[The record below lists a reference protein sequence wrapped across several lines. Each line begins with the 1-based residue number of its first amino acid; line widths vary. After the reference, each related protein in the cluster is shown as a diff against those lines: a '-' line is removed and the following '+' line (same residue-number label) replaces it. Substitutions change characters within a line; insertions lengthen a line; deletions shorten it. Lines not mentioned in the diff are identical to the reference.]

1 MEMQMQ
7 VRAKNYR
14 LTPNLRAYIEKKVP
28 RLSRYLDEITETK
41 VEITKANT
49 RSQGPQVV
57 AQLTVTLRNGVILR
71 AEERSSDP
79 YTSLDAVLD
88 TMERQVAR
96 FKDRYYAKNGRRRAG
111 QPASLS
117 ELPIASES
125 LAPPAEEEE
134 EPRLVRTKQFMV
146 KPMDSEEAIA
156 QMELL
161 GHDFFIFDNAETQ
174 RLGVVYRRRD
184 GHYGLIEPIRE

>member
-1 MEMQMQ
+1 

-14 LTPNLRAYIEKKVP
+14 MTPNLRAYIEKKVP
-28 RLSRYLDEITETK
+28 RLSRYLDDIAETK
-41 VEITKANT
+41 VELTGATT
-49 RSQGPQVV
+49 RSQGPQIV
-57 AQLTVTLRNGVILR
+57 AQLTVTLKNGVILR

-96 FKDRYYAKNGRRRAG
+96 FKERYFNKGSRRRAG

-117 ELPIASES
+117 ELP
-125 LAPPAEEEE
+125 LAPEPSPKTAELGE
-134 EPRLVRTKQFMV
+134 EPHIVKTKQFLV
-146 KPMDSEEAIA
+146 KPMNGDEAIS

-161 GHDFFIFDNAETQ
+161 GHDFFIFQNSETQ
-174 RLGVVYRRRD
+174 RLSVVYRRRD
-184 GHYGLIEPIRE
+184 GYYGLIEPIQE